1 MHQRLQHTIL
11 IDNEAVLKV
20 LYLFI
25 YLSEKILTLF
35 YSVFDSCLYF
45 FKKMY
50 MGNDADQKEKYGEKV
65 TYLKAALDKINEA
78 LKILKVGKKNY
89 IAVR

>member
-1 MHQRLQHTIL
+1 
-11 IDNEAVLKV
+11 
-20 LYLFI
+20 
-25 YLSEKILTLF
+25 
-35 YSVFDSCLYF
+35 
-45 FKKMY
+45 MY